1 MTTTLP
7 TTTRDAHGN
16 EISGAAEKVAG
27 YDHALDR
34 LLRYHPDLVPA
45 AGEIAADPPALP
57 MGQVFMAY
65 LLLTST
71 DAPDVAGAREAAAQL
86 APLPLNEREAA
97 HAAAVTAWV
106 EGRWHDAARTL
117 DDLLVQWPTD
127 LLALMM
133 GHLLDFFVG
142 DAQNL
147 RDRVGRSLP
156 SFDPEHPH
164 TGFVQ
169 SMQAFGLEESGHY
182 ERAERVG
189 LAAVERNPDDVW
201 GIHAVVH
208 AFEMQ
213 GKVDQGIRFLRRREA
228 DWGTGNLFKVHNWWH
243 LALYLL
249 EAGRHDEVLA
259 IYDSQ
264 VHHDGSE
271 GVPLEM
277 LDGSALLW
285 RLMLDGVDTGDRFGP
300 LANAWTTRVGGDSWY
315 VFNDLHAVIALSGA
329 GRLADA
335 RDVVDRLTRYVAGA
349 PAHPRS
355 NAMMAAKVGLPASR
369 AVIAFTEGRHG
380 DVVEELW
387 PIRAGFQRFGG
398 SHAQRDLLQRTLTD
412 SAMRSGQL
420 DLARALLAERLSQ
433 RDTSVY
439 GLRRQASVLTQTGA
453 VDAATAVEQRAGRHQ
468 ARFAAAAASAGV

>member
-7 TTTRDAHGN
+7 TRTRDAHGN

-34 LLRYHPDLVPA
+34 LIRYHPDLVPA
-45 AGEIAADPPALP
+45 AEEIAADPTALP

-65 LLLTST
+65 LMLMST
-71 DAPDVAGAREAAAQL
+71 DAPDVLAARDAAAHL
-86 APLPLNEREAA
+86 ATLSLNEREAT

-117 DDLLVQWPTD
+117 DDLLVRWPTD
-127 LLALMM
+127 LLALLM
-133 GHLLDFFVG
+133 GHLLDFFLG

-169 SMQAFGLEESGHY
+169 GMHAFGLEESGHY
-182 ERAERVG
+182 GRAEHVG

-201 GIHAVVH
+201 GIHATVH
-208 AFEMQ
+208 TFEMQ
-213 GKVDQGIRFLRRREA
+213 GRVDDGIRFLRSRET
-228 DWGTGNLFKVHNWWH
+228 DWGTGNLFTAHNWWH

-259 IYDSQ
+259 IYDAQ
-264 VHHDGSE
+264 IHHDGSD

-285 RLMLDGVDTGDRFGP
+285 RLMLDGVDTGGRFGP
-300 LANAWTTRVGGDSWY
+300 LAEAWTGRVGGDSWY
-315 VFNDLHAVIALSGA
+315 VFNDLHAVIALCGA
-329 GRLADA
+329 GRLDDA
-335 RDVVDRLTRYVAGA
+335 RKLVDDLTRYVATT
-349 PAHPRS
+349 PVHLQS
-355 NAMMAAKVGLPASR
+355 NAMMSADVGLPASR

-380 DVVEELW
+380 DVVDELW
-387 PIRAGFQRFGG
+387 PIRADFQRFGG

-412 SAMRSGQL
+412 AAIRSGHL
-420 DLARALLAERLSQ
+420 DLARALLAQRLSQ

-439 GLRRQASVLTQTGA
+439 GLRRQGSLLTQTGA
-453 VDAATAVEQRAGRHQ
+453 VDAATAAEQRAGQHQ
-468 ARFAAAAASAGV
+468 ARFAAATRA